1 MQNKNLLEVKE
12 IFASYFKRV
21 ILHNVSLEAK
31 KKEIVGIIGPN
42 GAGKSTLLKA
52 IFGIIQSKGGNIKGK
67 IIFDGKDITQ
77 SKPKENV
84 KKGIGYL
91 LQGGEIFSNLSVE
104 DNLSLVMQNGA
115 KGEIN
120 KRKEYIY
127 SIFPKLL
134 DLKKKRAGLLSG
146 GERQMLAIGMIL
158 MLKPKLILLDEPTAS
173 LSQDMADIII
183 NAILKIRKE
192 EGTSVLLVEQNIE
205 RSLKISD
212 RIYLMRDGEII
223 GEGCPADL
231 ATVQK
236 IKRLFLFGLE
246 DR

>member
-1 MQNKNLLEVKE
+1 MQNKNLLDIKG
-12 IFASYFKRV
+12 IFASYFKRE

-52 IFGIIQSKGGNIKGK
+52 IFGIIQSKGGNVKGK

-84 KKGIGYL
+84 KTGIGYL
-91 LQGGEIFSNLSVE
+91 LQGGKIFSNLSVE
-104 DNLSLVMQNGA
+104 DNLGLVIQNGA
-115 KGEIN
+115 KGGIN
-120 KRKEYIY
+120 KRKEHIY
-127 SIFPKLL
+127 SIFPKLEEI
-134 DLKKKRAGLLSG
+134 KKKRAGLLSG

-173 LSQDMADIII
+173 LSQDMADMVT
-183 NAILKIRKE
+183 NAILRIRKE
-192 EGTSVLLVEQNIE
+192 EGTSILLVEQNIE

-231 ATVQK
+231 ATGQK
-236 IKRLFLFGLE
+236 IKTLFYYQ
-246 DR
+246 D